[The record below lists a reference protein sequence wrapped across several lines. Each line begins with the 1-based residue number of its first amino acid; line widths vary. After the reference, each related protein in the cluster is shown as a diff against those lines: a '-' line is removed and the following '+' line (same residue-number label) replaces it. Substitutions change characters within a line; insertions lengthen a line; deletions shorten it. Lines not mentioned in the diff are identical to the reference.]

1 MAEKRKMKGW
11 VKGLIALVVIGVL
24 GFGYYGV
31 NGELFQGRLNF
42 FSRSAKTVRTADMN
56 KVVKDRVTKV
66 GMDKEKVSQLSV
78 DSITKLKDGNNNNIV
93 KVDLKNTDVNDALV
107 NEMSFSTI
115 AYNDNVS
122 YGASYYSLVINGQ
135 KINAK
140 VKIEKVK
147 KDGKSVKMVSFIFE
161 EPLKISVDE
170 FKSFE
175 FVSTDKDNMQ
185 YDFNSVTIDNKVM
198 TKTDLK

>member
-122 YGASYYSLVINGQ
+122 YGAPYYSLVINGQ